1 MIYNQSK
8 THRHINESNND
19 YDYQGYRKTS
29 IISWECNHRITLRD
43 DTYIKLINNEYQL

>member
-8 THRHINESNND
+8 THRHIND
-19 YDYQGYRKTS
+19 CDYQGYRKPS
-29 IISWECNHRITLRD
+29 IISWKCNHRITLRD